1 MCCFCSIHFIQTIQK
16 KKLMPY
22 TKSPLTNFTVTPAS
36 PHRKKIQRGPG
47 GNRRNS
53 SQSEPSSE
61 ADSAVDSPLS
71 EPLNVDVSCIL
82 MFFASVSEKNGFP
95 ITWYSYSVHKMC
107 SLVWIPPMKIQV
119 LWDVTLSP
127 GVWFLMSK

>member
-1 MCCFCSIHFIQTIQK
+1 MT
-16 KKLMPY
+16 
-22 TKSPLTNFTVTPAS
+22 FTVTPAS

-71 EPLNVDVSCIL
+71 EPLNVDVSQIL
-82 MFFASVSEKNGFP
+82 MSSSSIIDNSRLSAMWCRYCLFN
-95 ITWYSYSVHKMC
+95 IC
-107 SLVWIPPMKIQV
+107 SLV
-119 LWDVTLSP
+119 
-127 GVWFLMSK
+127 

>member
-1 MCCFCSIHFIQTIQK
+1 MTFA
-16 KKLMPY
+16 
-22 TKSPLTNFTVTPAS
+22 VTPAS

-71 EPLNVDVSCIL
+71 EPLNVDVSHML
-82 MFFASVSEKNGFP
+82 MSFSTISDSNNQTSAA
-95 ITWYSYSVHKMC
+95 WCSYCLFRIC
-107 SLVWIPPMKIQV
+107 SLVWVPRAEIQV
-119 LWDVTLSP
+119 LCDDDTVCCWVCSSEILEGHSAPSSGSGSQSRLPDIQHHIQ
-127 GVWFLMSK
+127 

>member
-1 MCCFCSIHFIQTIQK
+1 MT
-16 KKLMPY
+16 
-22 TKSPLTNFTVTPAS
+22 FTVTPAS

-71 EPLNVDVSCIL
+71 EPLNVDVSHVL
-82 MFFASVSEKNGFP
+82 MSSTISDNNRSSAM
-95 ITWYSYSVHKMC
+95 WCSYCLFRIC
-107 SLVWIPPMKIQV
+107 SLVWVPPAKIQV
-119 LWDVTLSP
+119 LCDAECQAVYSDCLALKM
-127 GVWFLMSK
+127 GHYDFLKYQELHIQ

>member
-1 MCCFCSIHFIQTIQK
+1 MT
-16 KKLMPY
+16 
-22 TKSPLTNFTVTPAS
+22 FTVTPAS

-71 EPLNVDVSCIL
+71 EPLNVDVSHML
-82 MFFASVSEKNGFP
+82 MSFLTISDDNQSSATWCSDSVQDLFIVMGTTCKDS
-95 ITWYSYSVHKMC
+95 
-107 SLVWIPPMKIQV
+107 SLV
-119 LWDVTLSP
+119 
-127 GVWFLMSK
+127 